1 MRTVIANQTILKTII
16 SPLLSNKKTNILSNK
31 RPATTRHI
39 RPYTLIKDIKAI
51 QPTNHVMMLWDEDE
65 EGLSMAIS
73 NTSNKDKWKQKIGNK
88 PDFMDVEIDINI
100 FLEDEYWREQAFMV

>member
-1 MRTVIANQTILKTII
+1 MRTVIANQTPLHTII
-16 SPLLSNKKTNILSNK
+16 NPLVSKKSPKILSSK

-39 RPYTLIKDIKAI
+39 RPYTLIKGIESI
-51 QPTNHVMMLWDEDE
+51 QPSNRVMMLWDEDE

-73 NTSNKDKWKQKIGNK
+73 NSSNKDKWKQKVGNK
-88 PDFMDVEIDINI
+88 TDFMDIEIDINM